1 MALKASRKP
10 LRLRRLA
17 RGPSKS
23 EVAGL
28 GCEICRSCD
37 ICRTWVNPGSVGAQ
51 PAPFQPR
58 PDDINPTS
66 TRPGHVI
73 DDDPRNEAP
82 GDAGCRASRRGAD
95 RPDRDVLVSQP
106 GRVA

>member
-10 LRLRRLA
+10 LKLRKLG

-28 GCEICRSCD
+28 GCD
-37 ICRTWVNPGSVGAQ
+37 ICRTRVNPGSVDPQ
-51 PAPFQPR
+51 RAPFQQR

-82 GDAGCRASRRGAD
+82 GDAGCRASRLGAD